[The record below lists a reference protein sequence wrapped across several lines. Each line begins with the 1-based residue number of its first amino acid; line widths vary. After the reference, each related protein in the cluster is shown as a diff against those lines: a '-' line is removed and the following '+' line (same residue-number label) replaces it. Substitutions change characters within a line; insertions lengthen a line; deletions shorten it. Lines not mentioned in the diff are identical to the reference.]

1 MKTPQV
7 APLAGMS
14 VLGLRQMPA
23 PVPAPAVVVTGSSWT
38 TSESDHLTSSRSCIN
53 LECGPECPDR
63 VKERKSTGRF
73 YITMGHAGY
82 NSPANN
88 RDGYAS
94 KKAALKASQGYGE
107 RGRAR
112 GVKSGA
118 VQLCTKCGSI
128 ATVGTHCGGQP
139 IRPLTADEAARFIA
153 GGRHA
158 LGVKAGA

>member
-1 MKTPQV
+1 MKTPQI

-14 VLGLRQMPA
+14 ALGLRQMPA
-23 PVPAPAVVVTGSSWT
+23 PAVAPALIVTGAVQSSN
-38 TSESDHLTSSRSCIN
+38 DHLTSTRSCVN
-53 LECGPECPDR
+53 LECGPECPER
-63 VKERKSTGRF
+63 VKERTETGRF

-94 KKAALKASQGYGE
+94 KSAALKASQKYGE

-112 GVKSGA
+112 GVKSGT
-118 VQLCTKCGSI
+118 VKLCTKCGEI
-128 ATVGTHCGGQP
+128 ATVSTHCGGQP
-139 IRPLTADEAARFIA
+139 LRFLTADEAARFIA

-158 LGVKAGA
+158 LGTKRGA